1 MKIFNTGTR
10 NFQNITW
17 KRQNVTVQFEAIRAP
32 NHTVF
37 GTNNI
42 YGYARMR
49 LLSAVRP
56 GWPLKGPY
64 EQNETQNV
72 RIKK

>member
-1 MKIFNTGTR
+1 MKIFNSGTR

-17 KRQNVTVQFEAIRAP
+17 ERQNITVQFEVIRAP

-37 GTNNI
+37 GANNI
-42 YGYARMR
+42 YGYTRMR
-49 LLSAVRP
+49 LLSDVRP

>member
-17 KRQNVTVQFEAIRAP
+17 KRQNVTVQFEAIRGA

-37 GTNNI
+37 GTNNF
-42 YGYARMR
+42 YGCTWMR
-49 LLSAVRP
+49 LLNLLSAMRP
-56 GWPLKGPY
+56 GWPLKGPC
-64 EQNETQNV
+64 EQN
-72 RIKK
+72 